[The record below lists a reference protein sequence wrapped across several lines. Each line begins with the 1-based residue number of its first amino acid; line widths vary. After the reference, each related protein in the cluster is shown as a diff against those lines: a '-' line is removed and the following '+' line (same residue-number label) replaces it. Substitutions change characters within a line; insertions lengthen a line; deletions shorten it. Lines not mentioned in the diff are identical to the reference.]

1 MNDQGTSVPAAPSQ
15 DEIANCREI
24 VAKADRYRELNS
36 YLGIDGL
43 PLLPTD
49 VESIGKYIEDY
60 INTADRDKLQKI
72 IYGLNQKWSD
82 PMFDERPADRNIYD
96 AASVRLNTLGGRPK
110 PSKKRPTARRRRS
123 SKRKVLKART
133 TRRR

>member
-15 DEIANCREI
+15 EEIAKCREI
-24 VAKADRYRELNS
+24 VAKADMYRGLNY

-43 PLLPTD
+43 PLLPTNVTD
-49 VESIGKYIEDY
+49 IDKYIDDY
-60 INTADRDKLQKI
+60 IKTADRDKLQKI
-72 IYGLNQKWSD
+72 IDGLNQKWSD
-82 PMFDERPADRNIYD
+82 PLFDERPAERNIYN
-96 AASVRLNTLGGRPK
+96 AANDRLKTLGGRPK

-123 SKRKVLKART
+123 SKRKVRKART